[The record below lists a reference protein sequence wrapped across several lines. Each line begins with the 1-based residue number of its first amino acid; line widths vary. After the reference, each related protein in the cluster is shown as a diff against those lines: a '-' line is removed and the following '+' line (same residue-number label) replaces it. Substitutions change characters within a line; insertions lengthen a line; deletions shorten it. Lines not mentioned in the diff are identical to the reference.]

1 MKFTSFFPALV
12 AATGVALVATAIP
25 ATAAQVT
32 TAVSCTS
39 GSVTAGGNGYSSCSG
54 PISGN
59 NRGAGTDN
67 LQFRLNSNNLSL
79 LPQVGTALDFTK
91 YTWALATTSLGFD
104 NTNDGGTSGKWSLAS
119 GKSVNAPFVIA
130 VKGGPDYSA
139 YFFNAGSNITSGTW
153 NTFGIVKGNGSPG
166 PGLSHLDIYTAT
178 AKDVPEPLSIL
189 GTGVAF
195 GFGGILKRKYGKKV
209 NQEQA
214 SA

>member
-12 AATGVALVATAIP
+12 AATGIALVATTIP

-32 TAVSCTS
+32 TTVSCTG

-54 PISGN
+54 PIDGN
-59 NRGAGTDN
+59 NIGAGTDN
-67 LQFRLNSNNLSL
+67 LQTRLNSNNLSL

-91 YTWALATTSLGFD
+91 YTWTLATTSLGFD
-104 NTNDGGTSGKWSLAS
+104 NTNDGGTSGAWSLAA
-119 GKSVNAPFVIA
+119 GKTLTAPFVIS

-139 YFFNAGSNITSGTW
+139 YFFNAGSTITSGTW
-153 NTFGIVKGNGSPG
+153 NTFGITKGNGGAG